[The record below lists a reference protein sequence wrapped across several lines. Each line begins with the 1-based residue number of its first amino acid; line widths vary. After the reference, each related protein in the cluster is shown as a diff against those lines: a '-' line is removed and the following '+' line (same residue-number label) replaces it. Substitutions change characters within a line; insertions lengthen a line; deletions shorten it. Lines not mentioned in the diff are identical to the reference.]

1 MKHLKHKL
9 TENIVYLQNEIR
21 KRDDLL
27 ESSEFGDFDIIN
39 TDEQSE
45 SSAMAIESDSVRNN
59 LGAGAG
65 YGTAGTQED
74 ESKSQGRGQA
84 QQQRRKRKTFASQL
98 QTQLEDTRTQLKQ
111 NIEEKLKMQRK
122 FLILSRNYTSL
133 VERIGDINTVM
144 DQQQQNCGI
153 EAGTQSNFEQSSSLY
168 QEEETKSN
176 AT

>member
-74 ESKSQGRGQA
+74 ESKSQGRG
-84 QQQRRKRKTFASQL
+84 
-98 QTQLEDTRTQLKQ
+98 
-111 NIEEKLKMQRK
+111 
-122 FLILSRNYTSL
+122 
-133 VERIGDINTVM
+133 
-144 DQQQQNCGI
+144 
-153 EAGTQSNFEQSSSLY
+153 
-168 QEEETKSN
+168 
-176 AT
+176 